1 MLNVAPRPG
10 TWRPKR
16 SASRIICVPWW
27 TSTRVRSPPPQAM
40 TGEQSSI
47 GVGCA
52 PGEER
57 DSAISICAVHST
69 TVTAAI
75 AEFCEGTVEKQ
86 KTLTEVLDGLVD
98 LTTRLASLATARRSA
113 IVAGVVITATAVE
126 YRLRTT
132 LIDHL
137 GATPWEMVFGTAPR
151 RPGDGTRNG
160 VRHGRSLRLEALFGG
175 KVQGPPRHQA
185 LVGVRFAD
193 CGCAAAPAAVQRTPE
208 CAGCTGRHAGRKGR

>member
-1 MLNVAPRPG
+1 MAEQDD
-10 TWRPKR
+10 K
-16 SASRIICVPWW
+16 SAASGK
-27 TSTRVRSPPPQAM
+27 

-75 AEFCEGTVEKQ
+75 AEYCEDTVEKQ

-113 IVAGVVITATAVE
+113 IVAGVVVTATE
-126 YRLRTT
+126 N
-132 LIDHL
+132 L
-137 GATPWEMVFGTAPR
+137 GKALTQLG
-151 RPGDGTRNG
+151 GTRFTQSQFVG
-160 VRHGRSLRLEALFGG
+160 QFTAAISAAWDDVAETVVADALGSSTPSYVGSLLAQHALRLIL
-175 KVQGPPRHQA
+175 
-185 LVGVRFAD
+185 L
-193 CGCAAAPAAVQRTPE
+193 
-208 CAGCTGRHAGRKGR
+208 

>member
-1 MLNVAPRPG
+1 MLNVAPQKERIPDHL
-10 TWRPKR
+10 RAMAEQDDK
-16 SASRIICVPWW
+16 SAASGK
-27 TSTRVRSPPPQAM
+27 

-75 AEFCEGTVEKQ
+75 AEFCEDTVERQ

-113 IVAGVVITATAVE
+113 IVAGVVVTATE
-126 YRLRTT
+126 N
-132 LIDHL
+132 L
-137 GATPWEMVFGTAPR
+137 GKARAQLGGTRFTQSQFVGQFTAAISAAWDDVAETVATHYTTAPTRQPPCR
-151 RPGDGTRNG
+151 RAVRNK
-160 VRHGRSLRLEALFGG
+160 H
-175 KVQGPPRHQA
+175 
-185 LVGVRFAD
+185 
-193 CGCAAAPAAVQRTPE
+193 
-208 CAGCTGRHAGRKGR
+208 

>member
-1 MLNVAPRPG
+1 MLNVAPQKERISDHL
-10 TWRPKR
+10 RAMAEQDDK
-16 SASRIICVPWW
+16 SAASGK
-27 TSTRVRSPPPQAM
+27 

-75 AEFCEGTVEKQ
+75 AEYCEDTVEKQ

-113 IVAGVVITATAVE
+113 IVAGVVVTATE
-126 YRLRTT
+126 N
-132 LIDHL
+132 L
-137 GATPWEMVFGTAPR
+137 GKALTQLGGTRFTQSQFVGQFTAAISAAWDDVAETVVADALGTSETKVQHWLQWSKTRAFEPLTFFLLYIHFTDLAYHDPR
-151 RPGDGTRNG
+151 RHHEGHHHR
-160 VRHGRSLRLEALFGG
+160 
-175 KVQGPPRHQA
+175 
-185 LVGVRFAD
+185 
-193 CGCAAAPAAVQRTPE
+193 
-208 CAGCTGRHAGRKGR
+208 